1 VGKDVAFI
9 TGASG
14 FVGSAVARELLR
26 EGFVLRALVRPNS
39 PRKNLTGLQVK
50 VIEGDMRDKDAVIS
64 AAQGSRYVVH
74 LAADYRLWSP
84 HEQDII
90 RANVEGTRVVMEAA
104 RAVGAERIV
113 YTSSVATLKLRED
126 GAPADETAPL
136 TETAAYGAYK
146 RSKRASGGHCQPLN
160 SRRPAR
166 PSPDAH
172 RSDDHRSCVGPH
184 ACLCRYRPQYG
195 ACR

>member
-1 VGKDVAFI
+1 MSKDVAFI

-74 LAADYRLWSP
+74 LAADWS
-84 HEQDII
+84 
-90 RANVEGTRVVMEAA
+90 
-104 RAVGAERIV
+104 
-113 YTSSVATLKLRED
+113 
-126 GAPADETAPL
+126 
-136 TETAAYGAYK
+136 
-146 RSKRASGGHCQPLN
+146 
-160 SRRPAR
+160 
-166 PSPDAH
+166 
-172 RSDDHRSCVGPH
+172 
-184 ACLCRYRPQYG
+184 
-195 ACR
+195 